1 MKFCCKKYWFYCKIT
16 FFSSFV
22 IVSLQILH
30 QIINIQRNIEN
41 QIPVEFDIGELCEVC
56 QPTIN
61 LPSDGVLCI
70 VLTNQHHILDRGL
83 AIWET
88 W

>member
-1 MKFCCKKYWFYCKIT
+1 MKFCCKKRLLNCK
-16 FFSSFV
+16 FSFLIFLFLIAILV
-22 IVSLQILH
+22 IVITLK
-30 QIINIQRNIEN
+30 NME
-41 QIPVEFDIGELCEVC
+41 PVEFNIGELCEVC
-56 QPTIN
+56 QPKLN

-83 AIWET
+83 AVWKT